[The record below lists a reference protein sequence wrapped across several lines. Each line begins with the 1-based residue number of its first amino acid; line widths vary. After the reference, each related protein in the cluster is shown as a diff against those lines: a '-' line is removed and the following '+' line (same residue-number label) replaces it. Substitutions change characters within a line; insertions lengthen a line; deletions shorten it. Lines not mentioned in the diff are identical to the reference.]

1 MKLFMDYKDQLLYFM
16 DPFDGRERLVFTKV
30 FEKRLFHAAHDAGNH
45 LGYNPQLRTSTHSVL
60 EELEVAQEI

>member
-1 MKLFMDYKDQLLYFM
+1 MKLFTDYKDRLRCFM

-45 LGYNPQLRTSTHSVL
+45 LGYHRSYERLHSVL
-60 EELEVAQEI
+60 EELEPALEV